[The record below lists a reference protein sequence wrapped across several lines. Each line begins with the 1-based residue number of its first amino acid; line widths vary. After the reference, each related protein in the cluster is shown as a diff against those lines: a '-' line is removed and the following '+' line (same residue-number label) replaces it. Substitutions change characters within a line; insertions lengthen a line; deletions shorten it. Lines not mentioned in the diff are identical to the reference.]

1 VQIHR
6 QALVRFTPEQ
16 MFDLVNEVEAYPR
29 RFAWCLGAS
38 VSEHDGQHLVARLDL
53 RFAGITQ
60 HFSTRNTLDRP
71 RSIRMQFVDG
81 PFDWLHGVWQF
92 TPLGEK
98 PPSSGPAD
106 EEQQRRV
113 APLLTQAGEGNTERP
128 AAASTPL
135 GCKVALDL
143 DFEVSNP
150 VTGFAL
156 RVGFQKL
163 ADRMVEDFCAEAKR
177 AYA

>member
-1 VQIHR
+1 MQIHR

-29 RFAWCLGAS
+29 RFAWCLDAK

-71 RSIRMQFVDG
+71 RSIKMQFVDG
-81 PFDWLHGVWQF
+81 PFDWLHGIWQF
-92 TPLGEK
+92 TPLGGVS
-98 PPSSGPAD
+98 PSGPAGHLPP
-106 EEQQRRV
+106 R
-113 APLLTQAGEGNTERP
+113 AGEGNMERS
-128 AAASTPL
+128 AAADTPP

-163 ADRMVEDFCAEAKR
+163 ADRMVDDFCAEAKR